1 MEFFDEEIKKL
12 QEDMLTYK
20 RLEKQMAEMKEQY
33 KAYEKNIEKLQ
44 AAYDIEA
51 QDVEKLEKNGI
62 EKFFYTVIGKIDE
75 KMEKEREEAA
85 VALLK
90 LDVATEEMKSL
101 KNEMF
106 ELQKEIQTVRD
117 SETTYKEKLNEKLQ
131 KVKELGNPNVE
142 IVFSNEQLIL
152 KLEKK
157 DKEIEE
163 TLSPGYEAIATIDK
177 MIDMLSDAD
186 GANSFDMYFS
196 HSLFVHIY
204 KNNKL
209 EEAQRELRV
218 LQSQLRRFKTELL
231 DISINSNIVI
241 ELDNFTKY
249 ADYIL
254 DSFVI
259 GCDIRDHIRNTI
271 STLNFRRDEIY
282 EVLEKLKSMKEN
294 NQVHIKRLKERNEEL
309 ISAM

>member
-1 MEFFDEEIKKL
+1 MGDEDMEFFDEEIKKL

-33 KAYEKNIEKLQ
+33 KAYEKNVEKLQ

-90 LDVATEEMKSL
+90 LDVATDEMKSL

-163 TLSPGYEAIATIDK
+163 TFSPGYEAIAT
-177 MIDMLSDAD
+177 L
-186 GANSFDMYFS
+186 
-196 HSLFVHIY
+196 
-204 KNNKL
+204 
-209 EEAQRELRV
+209 
-218 LQSQLRRFKTELL
+218 
-231 DISINSNIVI
+231 
-241 ELDNFTKY
+241 
-249 ADYIL
+249 L

-259 GCDIRDHIRNTI
+259 ECDIRDQIRNSI
-271 STLNFRRDEIY
+271 STLNFRRDEIH

-294 NQVHIKRLKERNEEL
+294 NQAHIKRLKERNEEL